1 MLVDNQII
9 QKLLN
14 YSKKRIQYFGI
25 DNAIVIDW
33 ENISF
38 LNPLGLGASTINQFE
53 SMLSELN
60 MEGDEPMTKLLG
72 SPSKS
77 VGEMTIGLLKTTSEQ
92 ESKNLDTIKQEIISN
107 IIQHGNNEHV
117 VSKYIWFLEF
127 IKWFEKD
134 ETSKLKFEYLTERL
148 KEDKQP

>member
-1 MLVDNQII
+1 
-9 QKLLN
+9 
-14 YSKKRIQYFGI
+14 
-25 DNAIVIDW
+25 
-33 ENISF
+33 
-38 LNPLGLGASTINQFE
+38 
-53 SMLSELN
+53 MLSELN

-117 VSKYIWFLEF
+117 VSKYIWLLEF

>member
-38 LNPLGLGASTINQFE
+38 LNPFGLGASTINQFE

-107 IIQHGNNEHV
+107 IIQHGDRKSV
-117 VSKYIWFLEF
+117 V
-127 IKWFEKD
+127 
-134 ETSKLKFEYLTERL
+134 
-148 KEDKQP
+148 

>member
-14 YSKKRIQYFGI
+14 YSKKRVQYFGI

-33 ENISF
+33 KNISF
-38 LNPLGLGASTINQFE
+38 LNPFGLGASTINQFE
-53 SMLSELN
+53 SMLRELN
-60 MEGDEPMTKLLG
+60 TDGDEPINKLLG
-72 SPSKS
+72 SLSKV
-77 VGEMTIGLLKTTSEQ
+77 VGDMTIGLLKTTSEQ
-92 ESKNLDTIKQEIISN
+92 ESKNLDRIKQEVISN
-107 IIQHGNNEHV
+107 IIEHGNNEQV
-117 VSKYIWFLEF
+117 ASKYIWLWEF